1 MYPKMMSEVIEAI
14 ETHFC
19 DEPDIMVDCMLY
31 LMNANARVEDVHRIE
46 RWFDEHGLCPKCGT
60 KIKYQQVKEYHSEV
74 DAYETLYEP
83 YCPHCGPHC
92 DRGE

>member
-1 MYPKMMSEVIEAI
+1 MYPKMMSEVIEAV

-31 LMNANARVEDVHRIE
+31 LMNANARVEDIHRIE

-83 YCPHCGPHC
+83 YCPHCN
-92 DRGE
+92 RGE

>member
-19 DEPDIMVDCMLY
+19 DEPDLMADCMLY
-31 LMNANARVEDVHRIE
+31 LLNASARVEDVHRIE
-46 RWFDEHGLCPKCGT
+46 QWFIDHDRCPKCGSKMKT
-60 KIKYQQVKEYHSEV
+60 QAYKEYHTECGPGV
-74 DAYETLYEP
+74 YETLYEP
-83 YCPHCGPHC
+83 YCPNC